1 MKQLEL
7 TLDQKFARTLLKL
20 RDLRPFFSAVYE
32 SMPHVETGITE
43 TMAVTGKELLYNK
56 EWCEKL
62 TFPQFMFVTL
72 HEITHIALLHV
83 PRCEKRDRVLWNI
96 AADLYSNKLLA
107 KEFDIEPGKI
117 TKDGNV
123 EFLSSGL
130 YCSSIDID
138 VETTES
144 IYESL
149 YKQAKLN
156 EYNKDKESLGDE
168 AIKRNSYKFTYE
180 GIGVSHD
187 KYSTFEIKIDE
198 TLINENKLLGD
209 LLNDGSDASELE
221 GLNKQILAEAKTKF
235 EMIYKNAGYGS
246 GILESLVSSLL
257 TSYIDWKK
265 LLRKYCI
272 DIVSRDSSFKT
283 PDKRMYYQ
291 QAIYPGALSDADKAL
306 DRVKLCFDRS
316 GSISDDDTRYFYG
329 QAKQLLKQFK
339 VKAEVI
345 NWDTDILSRGTMEDP
360 TNVKSAQIIHG
371 GGTNP
376 TCIFKYFDSKEC
388 LIKPIVTIIF
398 TDGYI
403 NFCDNPKW
411 HKQYKNTIWVMT
423 RNYNKNFKP
432 SFGKIT
438 VAKFNE

>member
-7 TLDQKFARTLLKL
+7 TLDQKFARALLKL
-20 RDLRPFFSAVYE
+20 RDLRPFFSAIYE
-32 SMPHVETGITE
+32 SMPHIETGLTE
-43 TMAVTGKELLYNK
+43 TMGVTGKELLYNK

-72 HEITHIALLHV
+72 HEVTHIALLHV
-83 PRCEKRDRVLWNI
+83 PRCEKRDKILWNI
-96 AADLYSNKLLA
+96 AADLYSNRLLA
-107 KEFDIEPGKI
+107 KEFDIEPGQI
-117 TKDGNV
+117 TKDGNI
-123 EFLSSGL
+123 EFLKSGL

-138 VETTES
+138 AETTES

-149 YKQAKLN
+149 NKQAERN
-156 EYNKDKESLGDE
+156 GYNKDRKLLGDE
-168 AIKRNSYKFTYE
+168 AISRNSYKFTYE
-180 GIGVSHD
+180 GSGGSYD
-187 KYSTFEIKIDE
+187 KYGTFEIEVDE
-198 TLINENKLLGD
+198 TLINMDKLLGD
-209 LLNDGSDASELE
+209 LMNDGSDAYELE

-235 EMIYKNAGYGS
+235 EMLYKSAGSSS
-246 GILESLVSSLL
+246 GILEELVSSLL

-272 DIVSRDSSFKT
+272 DIVSKDSSFRT

-291 QAIYPGALSDADKAL
+291 KAIYPGTLSDTEKAL

-316 GSISDDDTRYFYG
+316 GSISDTDTRYFYG
-329 QAKQLLKQFK
+329 QAKLLLKQFK

-345 NWDTDILSRGTMEDP
+345 NWDTCILSKGSMEDP
-360 TNVKSAQIIHG
+360 TSVKSANIIHG
-371 GGTNP
+371 GGTDP
-376 TCIFKYFDSKEC
+376 TCVFEYFDSKEC
-388 LIKPIVTIIF
+388 LIKPIVIVIF

-403 NFCDNPKW
+403 NFSDNPKW
-411 HKQYKNTIWVMT
+411 HKKYKNTIWVMT
-423 RNYNKNFKP
+423 RDYNKAFKP